1 MTERVSIIGAGLA
14 GVEAA
19 YQLAKRGIPVTLFEM
34 RPKVTTPAHATDLF
48 GELVCSNSLGGESIQ
63 SANGLLKEELQI
75 LDSFFIRKARQC
87 RVPAGQSLA
96 VDRIKLARQVTESIK
111 SMPNI
116 DHVTE
121 EITSLKGRREPT
133 IIATGPLTSD
143 SLSQYLTTLTLRKN
157 LFFFDATC
165 PIVSADSVD
174 MTACF
179 AASRYGK
186 GSPDFLNIPL
196 DRTQYEELIRDLI
209 TAEKVEP
216 RGFEKGLFFEA
227 CLPVEEIARRGKQA
241 LAFGPLKPV
250 GLEDPRSGR
259 MPHAVIQLR
268 YDDLN
273 RNFLQL
279 VGFQTRLK
287 WSEQKRVFKKIPGL
301 SKARFERYGRMH
313 RNTYI
318 NAPLILDRQLQLK
331 TRPGLFFA
339 GQLCGVEG
347 YVESIATGLYAGLIL
362 TGRIQGRPLTDLPAE
377 TALGSLVHYIT
388 HAPWQHFKPT
398 KFSFGLLP
406 PLKGPRT
413 TKRQRKERKARR
425 ALEQITAWKKSA
437 GI

>member
-1 MTERVSIIGAGLA
+1 MTEQVSIIGAGLA

-19 YQLAKRGIPVTLFEM
+19 YQLASRGIPVTLYEM
-34 RPKVTTPAHATDLF
+34 RPKVTTPAHTTDLF
-48 GELVCSNSLGGESIQ
+48 GELVCSNSLGGESVQ
-63 SANGLLKEELQI
+63 SANGLLKEELNI
-75 LDSFFIRKARQC
+75 LDSFFLRMAREC

-96 VDRIKLARQVTESIK
+96 VDRMKLARQITENLK
-111 SMPNI
+111 NTP
-116 DHVTE
+116 HVKHITE
-121 EITSLKGRREPT
+121 EISNLEDHPGPT
-133 IIATGPLTSD
+133 IIASGPLTSD
-143 SLSQYLTTLTLRKN
+143 PLAWYLTTLTLRKN

-165 PIVSADSVD
+165 PIVSTESVD
-174 MTACF
+174 MNVCF
-179 AASRYGK
+179 KASRYGK

-196 DRTQYEELIRDLI
+196 DRDQYQELVRDLI
-209 TAEKVEP
+209 TAEKIEP
-216 RGFEKGLFFEA
+216 RDFEKGLFFEA
-227 CLPVEEIARRGKQA
+227 CLPVEEIARRGGQA

-250 GLEDPRSGR
+250 GLEDPRTGQ

-268 YDDLN
+268 YDDLK

-287 WSEQKRVFKKIPGL
+287 WNEQKRVFRKIPGL
-301 SKARFERYGRMH
+301 SKAHFERYGRMH

-318 NAPLILDRQLQLK
+318 NAPLVLDRHLQLK
-331 TRPGLFFA
+331 TRPNLFFA

-362 TGRIQGRPLTDLPAE
+362 ASRIQGRSLPDLPPD
-377 TALGSLVHYIT
+377 TALGSLIHYIT

-406 PLKGPRT
+406 SLKGPRT
-413 TKRQRKERKARR
+413 TKRQRKEQKARR
-425 ALEQITAWKKSA
+425 AIEQLTSWKESA